1 LQSNRATAC
10 VVLEEYK
17 EPFEVFFHTLGGI
30 LSSLPDSAQGE
41 EWTKITFSPDLAKFG
56 MVELED
62 DIIALM
68 TRRAY
73 DIAGAHTV
81 WPVHGMP

>member
-1 LQSNRATAC
+1 M
-10 VVLEEYK
+10 
-17 EPFEVFFHTLGGI
+17 FFHTLGGI